1 MSQLLNCVCVG
12 YVYECILK
20 VIGSVVDDII
30 VASSYTQPLSAAL
43 LISTWIN
50 VK

>member
-1 MSQLLNCVCVG
+1 MSQLLNSVCVG